1 MPPCWGCEPLLADPS
16 LYADLRR
23 LSEDEKGSLT
33 CQYLGLTTG
42 CCLTLTFIFP
52 IVLLILFG
60 LMRLRPA
67 FIVLSLIVLPPMCFF
82 LSWVMFIEFLR
93 CVVAWFVLVS
103 GWLIGT
109 VLYALRRRHKYKA
122 NWLQRNPD
130 DDDTRP
136 ADLVSSAI
144 ASRSRVTE
152 GLGDMFASESSPGA
166 GRRSSRASSEASAA
180 HTSRLPPSP
189 PPSPPS
195 PLAACLAVCA
205 SNNMKCHGAEV
216 GCGGCSTYACGS
228 TCCGGL
234 YRPGCGCMWD
244 CHEQHA
250 CGGCTA
256 GEPCH
261 EADNPCAAG
270 EVCSP
275 LLGLQNS
282 GNSNFDNGDGT
293 GWGTCSAS
301 YLVPL
306 ACHAQ
311 RRPSRCSR

>member
-1 MPPCWGCEPLLADPS
+1 MPPCWGCKPLLADPS
-16 LYADLRR
+16 LYTDLRR

-166 GRRSSRASSEASAA
+166 GRRSSRATSEASLL
-180 HTSRLPPSP
+180 TPPDLSKLGGSPGGRRSLRDRL
-189 PPSPPS
+189 
-195 PLAACLAVCA
+195 
-205 SNNMKCHGAEV
+205 NEK
-216 GCGGCSTYACGS
+216 
-228 TCCGGL
+228 
-234 YRPGCGCMWD
+234 WD
-244 CHEQHA
+244 DVLEMREEQKA
-250 CGGCTA
+250 QRDGRG
-256 GEPCH
+256 
-261 EADNPCAAG
+261 AAG
-270 EVCSP
+270 VQRK
-275 LLGLQNS
+275 G
-282 GNSNFDNGDGT
+282 
-293 GWGTCSAS
+293 
-301 YLVPL
+301 
-306 ACHAQ
+306 AQ
-311 RRPSRCSR
+311 RAALRRAEA

>member
-1 MPPCWGCEPLLADPS
+1 MPPCWGCEPLLSDPS

-166 GRRSSRASSEASAA
+166 GRRSSRASSEASLL
-180 HTSRLPPSP
+180 TPPDLSKLGGSPGGRRSLRDRL
-189 PPSPPS
+189 
-195 PLAACLAVCA
+195 
-205 SNNMKCHGAEV
+205 NEK
-216 GCGGCSTYACGS
+216 
-228 TCCGGL
+228 
-234 YRPGCGCMWD
+234 WD
-244 CHEQHA
+244 DVLEMREEQKA
-250 CGGCTA
+250 QRDGRG
-256 GEPCH
+256 
-261 EADNPCAAG
+261 AAG
-270 EVCSP
+270 NSKKKEGGVGRHGPTRGLLP
-275 LLGLQNS
+275 LC
-282 GNSNFDNGDGT
+282 F
-293 GWGTCSAS
+293 
-301 YLVPL
+301 L
-306 ACHAQ
+306 AIITL
-311 RRPSRCSR
+311 RTVSIF

>member
-122 NWLQRNPD
+122 NWLQRNPEHKMRNKNNFGFEPGGRGVQTLT
-130 DDDTRP
+130 TR
-136 ADLVSSAI
+136 SKI
-144 ASRSRVTE
+144 KQKKTVTN
-152 GLGDMFASESSPGA
+152 
-166 GRRSSRASSEASAA
+166 RR
-180 HTSRLPPSP
+180 
-189 PPSPPS
+189 
-195 PLAACLAVCA
+195 C
-205 SNNMKCHGAEV
+205 
-216 GCGGCSTYACGS
+216 
-228 TCCGGL
+228 
-234 YRPGCGCMWD
+234 
-244 CHEQHA
+244 
-250 CGGCTA
+250 
-256 GEPCH
+256 
-261 EADNPCAAG
+261 
-270 EVCSP
+270 
-275 LLGLQNS
+275 
-282 GNSNFDNGDGT
+282 
-293 GWGTCSAS
+293 
-301 YLVPL
+301 
-306 ACHAQ
+306 
-311 RRPSRCSR
+311 